1 MADHPVPMNRFIL
14 TGTPIEQDI
23 KKSVEKDIKLQLGLK
38 GNQKLSPDI
47 TALVTSASSA
57 AAAKAIEVKV
67 LKEAEQA
74 ARDLSAGD
82 TIARFGKRVKLAD
95 ERLQAVT
102 DSKSVAGILKKRA
115 NMLAAKKSS
124 LEEAGFTS
132 EEAMTILLADIAS
145 RGA

>member
-1 MADHPVPMNRFIL
+1 MAEHTVPMNRFIL

-23 KKSVEKDIKLQLGLK
+23 KKSVEKDLKQQFGLK

-47 TALVTSASSA
+47 TALVTSASAA

-67 LKEAEQA
+67 FKEAEEA
-74 ARDLSAGD
+74 ARELAAGN
-82 TIARFGKRVKLAD
+82 TMSRFDKRVKLAD
-95 ERLQAVT
+95 ERLQAVS

-115 NMLAAKKSS
+115 DMLAAKKGS
-124 LEEAGFTS
+124 LEQAGFTS
-132 EEAMTILLADIAS
+132 EESMTILLADIAA